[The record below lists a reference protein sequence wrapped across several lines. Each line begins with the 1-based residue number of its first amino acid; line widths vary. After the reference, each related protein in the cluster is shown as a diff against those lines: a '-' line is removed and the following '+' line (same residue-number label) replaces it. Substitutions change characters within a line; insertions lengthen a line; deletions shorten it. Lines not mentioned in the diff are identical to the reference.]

1 MEAVPMNAY
10 DCIRKK
16 RSGLSLDEAE
26 LRSLVGAYLAGDV
39 RDYQMAAF
47 LMATAINGMTAAETV
62 ALTRVMME
70 SGRVFDFGDAG
81 GPVID
86 KHSTG
91 GVGDKISIP
100 LVPIAAEC
108 GLRVPMISGRSLGAT
123 GGTLDKLESIPGM
136 RTDIEPDRFVR
147 QVAELGACFG
157 AQTAEIVPVDR
168 MLYALR
174 DATAT
179 VESVPLIVSSILSK
193 KFAEGLDGVVID
205 VKCGGGAFMRT
216 LSEARELAAALEAA
230 GGAMGVPVRTVITA
244 MDEPLGFAVGNAL
257 EAVEGIRILE
267 GEGPPD
273 VTELTFRLVAEMLL
287 LAGLVP
293 GVREGE
299 SLARSAVE
307 SGRAFERFGRI
318 VSAQGGR
325 LDPRAAGYGIPRAK
339 VVSSF
344 AAVSSG
350 FLARIDA
357 RAVGEAVRE
366 MGGGRFRTEDG
377 IDPSV
382 GVVFHGKCGD
392 EIAGGGALFEI
403 HAPDEEAARIAARR
417 IEGAIAISRE
427 PVRRAPLYL

>member
-1 MEAVPMNAY
+1 MNAY

-257 EAVEGIRILE
+257 EAVEGTDVPARRRDASSRRARARGSRGRVARSKRRRI
-267 GEGPPD
+267 GP
-273 VTELTFRLVAEMLL
+273 R
-287 LAGLVP
+287 
-293 GVREGE
+293 VREIRENRFGAGGE
-299 SLARSAVE
+299 TRSARGRIRNSPRQGRLFVRGRLERIHRAHRRPGRRRGGAGDGWGEVQDGGWDRSVGRRRLSRKMRGRNSRRRRALRDSCPGRGSGPYRGPQNRGRDRDLPRTGSARSP
-307 SGRAFERFGRI
+307 
-318 VSAQGGR
+318 VS
-325 LDPRAAGYGIPRAK
+325 LND
-339 VVSSF
+339 
-344 AAVSSG
+344 
-350 FLARIDA
+350 
-357 RAVGEAVRE
+357 
-366 MGGGRFRTEDG
+366 
-377 IDPSV
+377 
-382 GVVFHGKCGD
+382 
-392 EIAGGGALFEI
+392 
-403 HAPDEEAARIAARR
+403 
-417 IEGAIAISRE
+417 
-427 PVRRAPLYL
+427 

>member
-1 MEAVPMNAY
+1 MNAY
-10 DCIRKK
+10 ESIRKK
-16 RSGLSLDEAE
+16 RSGQSLDETE
-26 LRSLVGAYLAGDV
+26 LRSLIGAYLRGDV

-70 SGRVFDFGDAG
+70 SGRVFDFGDRG

-91 GVGDKISIP
+91 GVGDKVSIP

-136 RTDIEPDRFVR
+136 RTEIEPDRFMR
-147 QVAELGACFG
+147 QVAELGACFA
-157 AQTAEIVPVDR
+157 AQTAEIVPADR
-168 MLYALR
+168 MLYAPR

-179 VESVPLIVSSILSK
+179 IESVPLIVSSILSK

-216 LSEARELAAALEAA
+216 PGEARGLAAALEAT
-230 GGAMGVPVRTVITA
+230 GGAMGVPVRSVITA
-244 MDEPLGFAVGNAL
+244 MDEPLGLAVGNAL
-257 EAVEGIRILE
+257 ETVEGIRILE
-267 GEGPPD
+267 GAGPPD
-273 VTELTFRLVAEMLL
+273 VTGLTLRLVAEMLL
-287 LAGLVP
+287 LAGIVP

-307 SGRAFERFGRI
+307 SGRALERFERI

-325 LDPRAAGYGIPRAK
+325 LDRRAPAYGLPRARFISP
-339 VVSSF
+339 F
-344 AAVSSG
+344 TAAASG
-350 FLARIDA
+350 FIARIDA

-366 MGGGRFRTEDG
+366 MGGGRFKTEDR
-377 IDPSV
+377 IDPSA
-382 GVVFHGKCGD
+382 GVVFHGKRGD
-392 EIAGGGALFEI
+392 EIASGDALFEI
-403 HAPDEEAARIAARR
+403 HAPDEETARTAARA
-417 IEGAIAISRE
+417 IERAIAISPK
-427 PVRRAPLYL
+427 PVRRAPLYPMND